1 MIQRKRWTGSTRE
14 RRNKLRL
21 GWHEGR
27 MLVLCV
33 VCSVTDR
40 EWEIL
45 PVAWRGVA
53 FAFLRLRFN
62 SEIDQQVHTYTSII
76 PYNSCGLATSFSTRS
91 LYLPHHASFPLRFFI
106 SACANISPTVTH
118 LIAELC
124 SVMTAAVSGPAC
136 RALNFFPLNAS

>member
-1 MIQRKRWTGSTRE
+1 
-14 RRNKLRL
+14 
-21 GWHEGR
+21 

-62 SEIDQQVHTYTSII
+62 SEIDQQVHTYIHYSLQQLWSRYQFLHKVFVFTPPCIF
-76 PYNSCGLATSFSTRS
+76 PSTVLHICVRK
-91 LYLPHHASFPLRFFI
+91 HI
-106 SACANISPTVTH
+106 SNCHPFD
-118 LIAELC
+118 C
-124 SVMTAAVSGPAC
+124 
-136 RALNFFPLNAS
+136 